1 MLRFKQLVIAA
12 ICVMV
17 VVAFPTIAHAF
28 VKQSSSA
35 IPHVQHSDLSKTT
48 STVGCQQNIP
58 LKSRVRFSCLTLKVV
73 KINSSSTV
81 HPQSCPSAPSASR
94 VQPDCLYSYCPS
106 GIINAKQYNS
116 NEAIFY
122 GTVTNDCGVNLI
134 GGQVKIVA
142 NIYCPG
148 ANNIAGPATVT
159 GYIGNWTNGVT
170 YSYSLG
176 VIGQCEY
183 CDGGVATDF
192 PPFTLFA
199 NLIPSGY
206 ASGNSYV
213 NDPADQTNIGL
224 PNSSNYVFP
233 C

>member
-1 MLRFKQLVIAA
+1 MFRFKQLVVAV
-12 ICVMV
+12 ICITIVA
-17 VVAFPTIAHAF
+17 AFPAFARAF
-28 VKQSSSA
+28 VKQSSST
-35 IPHVQHSDLSKTT
+35 IPHAQQDILSKTT
-48 STVGCQQNIP
+48 SKVECQQ
-58 LKSRVRFSCLTLKVV
+58 KSPEVVVSCLTLKVV
-73 KINSSSTV
+73 KINTSSIV
-81 HPQSCPSAPSASR
+81 HPQSCPSAPSTSR
-94 VQPDCLYSYCPS
+94 MQPECLYSYCPS

-122 GTVTNDCGVNLI
+122 GTVTNDCGVDLI

-148 ANNIAGPATVT
+148 ANNIAGPATAT
-159 GYIGNWTNGVT
+159 GFIGNWANGVT

-176 VIGQCEY
+176 VVGRCEY

-206 ASGNSYV
+206 ASGNSFV
-213 NDPADQTNIGL
+213 NDPADQDSIGL